1 MGFVWTG
8 GTLTAYR
15 TPGVA
20 YINKHHAPICNAMQL
35 IARTICAALRPLES
49 IVVVITSSSSTT
61 TTSTSELAMG
71 KRKSRTSKLTAKP
84 KKQLETDFT
93 CPFCSHPGSVQCDI
107 FLKERRPFA
116 VASCSICTESY
127 ATKAHALTEPIDV
140 YSEWIDS
147 CREANKGVVAPR
159 PDLDGEAK
167 RRRKTQDDG
176 S

>member
-1 MGFVWTG
+1 
-8 GTLTAYR
+8 
-15 TPGVA
+15 
-20 YINKHHAPICNAMQL
+20 
-35 IARTICAALRPLES
+35 
-49 IVVVITSSSSTT
+49 
-61 TTSTSELAMG
+61 MG

>member
-1 MGFVWTG
+1 
-8 GTLTAYR
+8 
-15 TPGVA
+15 
-20 YINKHHAPICNAMQL
+20 
-35 IARTICAALRPLES
+35 
-49 IVVVITSSSSTT
+49 
-61 TTSTSELAMG
+61 MG

-147 CREANKGVVAPR
+147 CREANEGVVAPQ
-159 PDLDGEAK
+159 PHLDGEAK

>member
-1 MGFVWTG
+1 
-8 GTLTAYR
+8 
-15 TPGVA
+15 
-20 YINKHHAPICNAMQL
+20 
-35 IARTICAALRPLES
+35 
-49 IVVVITSSSSTT
+49 
-61 TTSTSELAMG
+61 MG

-93 CPFCSHPGSVQCDI
+93 CPFCSHPGSVQCNI

-116 VASCSICTESY
+116 VASCNICTESY

-167 RRRKTQDDG
+167 RRKTQDGQTERWDAHEARNSQSQGVEG
-176 S
+176 SESKVEGFMLDLASRNIDDV